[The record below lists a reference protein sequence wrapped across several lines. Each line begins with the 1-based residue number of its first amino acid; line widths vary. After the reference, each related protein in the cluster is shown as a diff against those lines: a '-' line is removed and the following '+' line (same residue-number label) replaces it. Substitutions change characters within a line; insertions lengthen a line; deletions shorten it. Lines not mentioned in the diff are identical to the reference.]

1 MNANEYQVAT
11 RRTSNNNLSY
21 QDALANAALGLG
33 EAGEIQNLIKKH
45 IYHGHDLDVDKI
57 VDECGDQLF
66 YIAWMLDL
74 VGTTMSWAM
83 QQNIEKLKRR
93 YPDGF
98 SSERSINRE
107 E

>member
-1 MNANEYQVAT
+1 MNANEYQIAT

-33 EAGEIQNLIKKH
+33 EAGEIQNIIKKH
-45 IYHGHDLDVDKI
+45 IYHGHDLDVDAIIK
-57 VDECGDQLF
+57 ECGDQLF

-74 VGTTMSWAM
+74 VGVTLSGAM
-83 QQNIEKLKRR
+83 LENIEKLKRR